1 MNITQPTI
9 KTPLG
14 DLSVRVVGL
23 DDSDC
28 RIDLLTPTLKLPPGR
43 SVDGVVAAVI
53 QITPTQSTSAVR
65 CECVW
70 DQAPAS
76 PYPDTGERL
85 DAQSWD
91 SNDHRVT
98 VGTEDWVVLCGRL
111 PDLGFTEDRYPVIY
125 NEDRLSILIPDVAK
139 GSSFS
144 LHFVIAWRSL
154 PDPDDIS
161 TWLAVEIPHS
171 EIVAAKIHGC
181 IAAER
186 SRASNYT
193 FG

>member
-1 MNITQPTI
+1 MSITQHTI

-14 DLSVRVVGL
+14 VLSFRVLGL

-28 RIDLLTPTLKLPPGR
+28 RADLLTPTVKLPPGK

-53 QITPTQSTSAVR
+53 RITPTQSTSAVR

-70 DQAPAS
+70 DRAPAS
-76 PYPDTGERL
+76 PYPETGERL

-91 SNDHRVT
+91 SNGHRVT
-98 VGTEDWVVLCGRL
+98 VGTEDCEVLCGRL

-125 NEDRLSILIPDVAK
+125 NEDRLSILIPDVTK

-144 LHFVIAWRSL
+144 LHFVIAWRFL
-154 PDPDDIS
+154 PDPAEIS
-161 TWLAVEIPHS
+161 TWFAVQIPHS
-171 EIVAAKIHGC
+171 ELEAANN
-181 IAAER
+181 ER
-186 SRASNYT
+186 E
-193 FG
+193 